1 MPILA
6 VALQG
11 VSLSQ
16 SSTFSLRLQKNE
28 RLTDPSCDDDVVKLT
43 FEALAHQRLPTFIAG
58 QCVRMGLPSQ
68 PDLPASYFAFASSPH
83 DVLPHDT
90 GKYEFVIKGVHP
102 LSHAL
107 VKLKVG
113 EEVEVEGPMG
123 KGFDLSAHQG
133 KNIILMGVGTGIAP
147 LRSVWLDMI
156 KHRENYASVAIYAGF
171 LSAAHHL
178 LTDELQSLAEHDIQ
192 VSISLATGHD
202 DWHGPVG
209 YVQHALQEDAP
220 TPDNTV
226 VCLAGM
232 NVMVDACT
240 ETLLE
245 LGFNEQQ
252 ILLNF

>member
-1 MPILA
+1 
-6 VALQG
+6 
-11 VSLSQ
+11 VSQPAPFLI
-16 SSTFSLRLQKNE
+16 RLQQHT
-28 RLTDPSCDDDVVKLT
+28 RLTDPACNDTVVQLAFT
-43 FEALAHQRLPTFIAG
+43 ALPHQSLPPFIAG
-58 QCVRMGLPSQ
+58 QYVRLRLPKQ
-68 PDLPASYFAFASSPH
+68 PELQGAYFALASSPH
-83 DVLPHDT
+83 DTTTYD
-90 GKYEFVIKGVHP
+90 FVIKAMHP
-102 LSHAL
+102 LSEAL
-107 VKLKVG
+107 VNLAIG

-123 KGFDLSAHQG
+123 KGFDLSKHKG

-147 LRSVWLDMI
+147 LRSVWLDLI
-156 KHRENYASVAIYAGF
+156 QHRADYGSISIYAGF
-171 LSAAHHL
+171 LSAMHHL

-220 TPDNTV
+220 NPDNTV

-240 ETLLE
+240 DALLG

>member
-1 MPILA
+1 MSNP
-6 VALQG
+6 
-11 VSLSQ
+11 
-16 SSTFSLRLQKNE
+16 SSFRLRLAQHE
-28 RLTDPSCDDDVVKLT
+28 RLTDASCDDIVVKLT
-43 FEALAHQRLPTFIAG
+43 FEPLPHQSLPTFITG
-58 QCVRMGLPSQ
+58 QCVRMSLPSQ
-68 PDLPASYFAFASSPH
+68 PELPASYFALASSPH
-83 DVLPHDT
+83 DT
-90 GKYEFVIKGVHP
+90 AKYEFVIKGVHP

-107 VKLKVG
+107 VELQVG

-156 KHRENYASVAIYAGF
+156 EHRENYGTVTIYAGF
-171 LSAAHHL
+171 LSAMHHL

-209 YVQHALQEDAP
+209 YVQHALQADAP
-220 TPDNTV
+220 NPDNTV

>member
-1 MPILA
+1 MSNP
-6 VALQG
+6 
-11 VSLSQ
+11 
-16 SSTFSLRLQKNE
+16 SSFRLRLAQHE
-28 RLTDPSCDDDVVKLT
+28 RLTDAACDDVVVKLT
-43 FEALAHQRLPTFIAG
+43 FEPLPHQNLPTFIAG
-58 QCVRMGLPSQ
+58 QCVRMSLPTQ

-83 DVLPHDT
+83 DT
-90 GKYEFVIKGVHP
+90 ACYEFVIKAVHP
-102 LSHAL
+102 LSDAL
-107 VKLKVG
+107 VNLKVG

-123 KGFDLSAHQG
+123 KGFDLSAHHG

-147 LRSVWLDMI
+147 LRSVWLDMLE
-156 KHRENYASVAIYAGF
+156 HRENYGSVAIYAGF
-171 LSAAHHL
+171 LSAMHHL

-220 TPDNTV
+220 NPDNAV

>member
-1 MPILA
+1 MSNP
-6 VALQG
+6 
-11 VSLSQ
+11 
-16 SSTFSLRLQKNE
+16 SSFRLRLAQHE
-28 RLTDPSCDDDVVKLT
+28 RLTDAACDDVVVKLT
-43 FEALAHQRLPTFIAG
+43 FEPLPHQNLPTFIAG

-68 PDLPASYFAFASSPH
+68 PELPASYFAFASSPN

-90 GKYEFVIKGVHP
+90 AKYEFVIKAVHP
-102 LSHAL
+102 LSNAL
-107 VKLKVG
+107 VKLKLG

-123 KGFDLSAHQG
+123 KGFDLSVHHG

-156 KHRENYASVAIYAGF
+156 EHRENYGTVAIYAGF
-171 LSAAHHL
+171 LSAMHHL
-178 LTDELQSLAEHDIQ
+178 LTDELQSLAAHDIQ

-202 DWHGPVG
+202 DWQGPVG

-220 TPDNTV
+220 NPDNTV

>member
-1 MPILA
+1 MSNP
-6 VALQG
+6 
-11 VSLSQ
+11 
-16 SSTFSLRLQKNE
+16 SSYYLRLAQRE
-28 RLTDPSCDDDVVKLT
+28 RLTDISCDDIVVKLT
-43 FEALAHQRLPTFIAG
+43 FEALAHEQLPAFIAG

-83 DVLPHDT
+83 DT
-90 GKYEFVIKGVHP
+90 ACYEFVIKGVHP
-102 LSHAL
+102 LSNAL

-113 EEVEVEGPMG
+113 EKVEVEGPMG
-123 KGFDLSAHQG
+123 KGFDLSEHQG

-147 LRSVWLDMI
+147 LRSVWLDLI
-156 KHRENYASVAIYAGF
+156 THRENYGSISIYAGF
-171 LSAAHHL
+171 LSAMHHL
-178 LTDELQSLAEHDIQ
+178 LTDELQSLAEHGIQ
-192 VSISLATGHD
+192 ISISLATGHD
-202 DWHGPVG
+202 DWQGPVG
-209 YVQHALQEDAP
+209 YVQHALQADASN
-220 TPDNTV
+220 PDNTV